1 MEKFKK
7 VISGFDTAV
16 SEFVETLSQ
25 FSQEQIN
32 KVPFEGSW
40 TAGQVAQHILKA
52 IHGMP
57 FLLTKGPVTKAERDY
72 DEKTEQLDKLFLN
85 FDIKMKSPD
94 FIKPEETTYDKNEL
108 VHSLSETKIKTIEA
122 AKDKDLS
129 LLCLAFEM
137 PGSGHLTLYELL
149 AFAQVHTIRHNHQ
162 LKNIYQEVSRKEL
175 INK

>member
-7 VISGFDTAV
+7 VINQYDIAV
-16 SEFVETLSQ
+16 GEFVETLSQ

-32 KVPFEGSW
+32 TVPFEGSW

-57 FLLTKGPVTKAERDY
+57 SLLTKGPTVKAERPF
-72 DEKTEQLDKLFLN
+72 DEKTSEIDDKFLN
-85 FDIKMKSPD
+85 FNIKMKSPD
-94 FIKPEETTYDKNEL
+94 FIKPEEATYDKNEL
-108 VHSLSETKIKTIEA
+108 IHSLNETRKGTIEA
-122 AKDKDLS
+122 ARDKDLS

-137 PGSGHLTLYELL
+137 PVWGHLTLYELL

-162 LKNIYQEVSRKEL
+162 LKNIYQELSKKVVV
-175 INK
+175 NK